1 MRMKEMTLSQK
12 KKVSNVFNISRC
24 IAILS
29 VITAHT
35 SFDIDNLVLYNL
47 IKRFSSIGVIV
58 FIIISGYYFNP
69 KKYNTIKNFMKSKLS
84 TIVIPWFVIGTLV
97 FLEARIV
104 MGQSIDVLSWLKFLI
119 GHNSYLYYLTVL
131 MICYLIYFYPV
142 KNNQT
147 TIVCVISVVITVLSQ
162 QLTAWEFIDVS
173 KINLTNYL
181 NVFNWIGY
189 FCLGILLK
197 EINVYN
203 LLTVFK
209 KHIVLFIVLWFVI
222 FALAYRLDIKTGYFS
237 LFGIPSQLMGAIA
250 LFGVCSFDAF
260 DCKLTRYISK
270 ISFCVYLVHMAVVSI
285 VYKFLGNLNFIK
297 LLVPLVTLLSISV
310 TLFVCEKVSYK
321 LKIAGLFYK
330 LSGIRNERK
339 D

>member
-12 KKVSNVFNISRC
+12 KKVSNVFNVSRC

-35 SFDIDNLVLYNL
+35 TFDIDNLVLFNL
-47 IKRFSSIGVIV
+47 IKRFSSIGVIA

-69 KKYNTIKNFMKSKLS
+69 KKYNTIKSFMKSKLS

-142 KNNQT
+142 KNNKT

-162 QLTAWEFIDVS
+162 QLTAWGLVDTG
-173 KINLTNYL
+173 KIYLTDYL
-181 NVFNWIGY
+181 NIFNWVGY
-189 FCLGILLK
+189 FCLGVYLK
-197 EINVYN
+197 RINVYN

-209 KHIVLFIVLWFVI
+209 KHIALFIILWLIV
-222 FALAYRLDIKTGYFS
+222 FALAYRFDSKTGYFS
-237 LFGIPSQLMGAIA
+237 LFGIPLQIIGAVIV
-250 LFGVCSFDAF
+250 FGICSVDIF
-260 DCKLTRYISK
+260 DCKVTRYISK

-285 VYKFLGNLNFIK
+285 VYKFLGNLDFIK
-297 LLVPLVTLLSISV
+297 LLVPLVTLLSITSI
-310 TLFVCEKVSYK
+310 LFVCEKVSYK
-321 LKIAGLFYK
+321 LKISGLFYK